1 MSNLVSRSITGAII
15 VAVMLAAIAINEY
28 TFFIVFL
35 AILVGGLIEF
45 YNIFQKA
52 GKSPQKNAGI
62 ALGILIFT
70 LMFLSAKGFDV
81 SLIPQLNQILLILA
95 VVSIVI
101 YEMYRKKFS
110 PFENIALTLLGVIY
124 IALPLSLLWLISFRE
139 NLYTYNPHLILGFF
153 FIIWTYD
160 SMAYVSGMMF
170 GKRKLFERIS
180 PKKSW
185 EGAIGGGVFCIA
197 VAIGIS
203 YFYVEL
209 TALQWTI
216 FAILV
221 AILGTFGDLA
231 ESLLKRSVDIK
242 DSGSILPG
250 HGGILDRFDALFLAI
265 PVIYLYLQFV

>member
-1 MSNLVSRSITGAII
+1 VNNFLSRTITGALI

-35 AILVGGLIEF
+35 AILIGGLIEF
-45 YNIFQKA
+45 YTIFEKA
-52 GKSPQKNAGI
+52 GKTPQKNSGI
-62 ALGILIFT
+62 ALGVILFT
-70 LMFLSAKGFDV
+70 LMFITAKGFDV
-81 SLIPQLNQILLILA
+81 SLLPQLNQVLIILV

-101 YEMYRKKFS
+101 YEIYRKKPS

-139 NLYTYNPHLILGFF
+139 NIYNYNPHLILGFF

-160 SMAYVSGMMF
+160 SMAYVTGMMF

-185 EGAIGGGVFCIA
+185 EGAIGGFVFSIA

-203 YFYVEL
+203 FFFTEL
-209 TALQWTI
+209 TAIKWVI
-216 FAILV
+216 FAIIV
-221 AILGTFGDLA
+221 SVLGTYGDLA
-231 ESLLKRSVDIK
+231 ESLLKRSANIK
-242 DSGSILPG
+242 DSGTILPG
-250 HGGILDRFDALFLAI
+250 HGGLLDRFDALFLAI
-265 PVIYLYLQFV
+265 PVVYLYLQFV